1 MDKGQLILIN
11 SSVINDLRLTML
23 QIFARSIQFVFD
35 VVNNNNL
42 RSPAVILRG
51 KGAMTEESGKV
62 AVTSEGLA
70 REVEQTE
77 RWLEVDL
84 ECHRNDIYLSTLQ
97 TTPPCI
103 D

>member
-1 MDKGQLILIN
+1 
-11 SSVINDLRLTML
+11 VIADLRLTESL
-23 QIFARSIQFVFD
+23 LDRLRSVFVPRGCFLD